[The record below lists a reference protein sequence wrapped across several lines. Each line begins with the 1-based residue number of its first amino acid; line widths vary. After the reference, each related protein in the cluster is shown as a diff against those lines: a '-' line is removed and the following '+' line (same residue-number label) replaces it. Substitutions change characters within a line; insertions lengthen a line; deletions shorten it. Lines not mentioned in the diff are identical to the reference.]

1 MTESLVF
8 DSGPVISLSTVNLL
22 WLLEPLKKRFIGDF
36 YIPKGVY
43 DELIERPLQTKKYKF
58 EALQILPMIN
68 SGVLRVIDNDL
79 IQSKAAE
86 LAGLANSAFKV
97 KGNWISIVHH
107 TDMEVVATAIHLG
120 SSAIVVDE
128 RTTRVL
134 IENPKKVAERL
145 MKKLHAKVEINQENL
160 AKFKKEV
167 GKLRVIRSVELC
179 VIAYELGLL
188 DKYMFEEEEKTVP
201 NPRRALLEGVLWG
214 IKLNG
219 CSIGR
224 EELEDIVNI
233 ET

>member
-22 WLLEPLKKRFIGDF
+22 WLLEPLKKKFAGEF

-43 DELIERPLQTKKYKF
+43 DELIDRPLQTKKYKF

-79 IQSKAAE
+79 IQSKAAYLVE
-86 LAGLANSAFKV
+86 LANNIFKAR
-97 KGNWISIVHH
+97 GNWISIVHH

-120 SSAIVVDE
+120 SSTIVVDE

-134 IENPKKVAERL
+134 IEDPRKVAERL
-145 MKKLHAKVEINQENL
+145 MKKLHTRVEMNQENL

-188 DKYMFEEEEKTVP
+188 DKYMFEDEEKTVP
-201 NPRRALLEGVLWG
+201 EPRRTLLEGVLWG

-219 CSIGR
+219 CSLGR
-224 EELEDIVNI
+224 EELEDIVKL